1 MLGTWQSVALV
12 DLNQGNPRRSPRLSF
27 LPGQRRPVGW
37 CPVQT
42 HEIRKRFLD
51 HFVNAGHTEVP
62 SASVI
67 LDDPNLLFVNAGMVQ
82 FVPFFLGQ
90 RTAPYTTAT
99 SIQKCIRT
107 PDIDEVGITTRH
119 NTFFQMAGNFSFG
132 DYFKRG
138 AIELAWTL
146 LTNPVSEGGY
156 GFDPERLW
164 ATVFYDDDE
173 AVALWQEVAGLPPE
187 RIQRRGMADN
197 YWSMGIP
204 GPCGPCSEIYYDR
217 GPEYGVEGGP
227 EADENRYIEIW
238 NLVFMQNER
247 GEGTSKDDFEILGPL
262 PRQNIDTGMGVER
275 IACLL
280 QGVDN
285 VYETDLL
292 RPVIDTV
299 EQYAP
304 RGYGQGNGTDDIRYR
319 VIADHTRTAAI
330 IIADG
335 VTPSNEGRGYV
346 LRRLLRRII
355 RSAKLLGIEA
365 PIVGELMA
373 TVRDAM
379 GPSYPELVTD
389 FDRISRI
396 AVAEETAFNRTLASG
411 SKLFEDA
418 ATATRSSG
426 KTQLA
431 GSDAFALHDTYGF
444 PIELTLEMAAE
455 AGLSVDELGFREL
468 MAEQRRRAK
477 ADAAARKHAHADLS
491 AFRELVDAGP
501 TEFTGFDELSS
512 EARILGIFV
521 DGKRVPVVAHHAP
534 GDTELRVEIVLDRT
548 PLYAESGGQIADA
561 GWITGTGGSQSAKA
575 AVTDVQKIAKSLW
588 VHRVNVESGEFV
600 EGDTIVAA
608 VDPHWRRG
616 ATQGHSGTHMVHAAL
631 RQVLGPNAVQAGSLN
646 RPGYLRF
653 DFNSQSALTEE
664 QRNQVEEVSNEAV
677 QADYPVNTFLTGL
690 EKAKAMGA
698 MAMFGEQYPDE
709 VRVVEIG
716 GPFSLELCGGTHV
729 NNSAQIGPITI
740 LGESSVGSGVR
751 RVEAYVGL
759 DSFRHL
765 SKERALMAGLASS
778 LKVPSDEVPARVA
791 ILVEKLKTAEKE
803 LERVR
808 LNAAR
813 SGAADAAGTAEQI
826 GTVRL
831 VAQRMASG
839 MSAGDLRSL
848 VGDIKS
854 RLGSDPGVVVLIA
867 EADSENGPTVPFVV
881 AANQAAQD
889 AGVRANELVQCVS
902 TAVGG
907 RGGGKPDLAQ
917 GSGKDAAGIEAALAA
932 VRAELARG

>member
-1 MLGTWQSVALV
+1 M
-12 DLNQGNPRRSPRLSF
+12 
-27 LPGQRRPVGW
+27 
-37 CPVQT
+37 QT

-51 HFVNAGHTEVP
+51 HFVSAGHTEVP

-82 FVPFFLGQ
+82 FVPYFLGQ
-90 RTAPYTTAT
+90 RTAPYATAT
-99 SIQKCIRT
+99 SVQKCIRT

-132 DYFKRG
+132 DYFKRD
-138 AIELAWTL
+138 AIRLAWSL
-146 LTNPVSEGGY
+146 LTNSVADGGY

-173 AVALWQEVAGLPPE
+173 AVGLWQEIAGLPSE

-204 GPCGPCSEIYYDR
+204 GPCGPCSEIYFDR
-217 GPEYGVEGGP
+217 GPEYGIEGGP
-227 EADENRYIEIW
+227 EANEDRYIEIW

-247 GEGTSKDDFEILGPL
+247 GQGTSKEDFEILGPL

-285 VYETDLL
+285 VYETDLV

-299 EQYAP
+299 AQYAP
-304 RGYGQGNGTDDIRYR
+304 RGYGTGNHTDDVRYR
-319 VIADHTRTAAI
+319 IIADHTRTAAI
-330 IIADG
+330 IIGDG
-335 VTPSNEGRGYV
+335 VTPGNEGRGYV

-355 RSAKLLGIEA
+355 RAAKLLGVEQPVMA
-365 PIVGELMA
+365 VLME

-389 FDRISRI
+389 FDRIHRI
-396 AVAEETAFNRTLASG
+396 AVAEETAFNRTLTSG

-418 ATATRSSG
+418 AAATKAAG
-426 KTQLA
+426 KTVLG
-431 GSDAFALHDTYGF
+431 GSEAFALHDTYGF

-455 AGLSVDELGFREL
+455 TGLSVDELGFREL

-491 AFRELVDAGP
+491 AFRELLDAGP
-501 TEFTGFDELSS
+501 TEFTGFDELTSQ
-512 EARILGIFV
+512 ARILGIFV
-521 DGKRVPVVAHHAP
+521 DGKRVPVVAHSPRVHSETP
-534 GDTELRVEIVLDRT
+534 PPERVEIVLDRT

-561 GWITGTGGSQSAKA
+561 GSITGTGASGSAKA
-575 AVTDVQKIAKSLW
+575 AVTDVQKIAKTLW

-600 EGDTIVAA
+600 EGDVVEAA
-608 VDPHWRRG
+608 VDPGWRHG
-616 ATQGHSGTHMVHAAL
+616 STQGHSGTHMVHGAL

-653 DFNSQSALTEE
+653 DFNWQGPLSERQRIDIEE
-664 QRNQVEEVSNEAV
+664 IANEAV
-677 QADYPVNTFLTGL
+677 QADHEVHTFTTELD
-690 EKAKAMGA
+690 KAKAMGA
-698 MAMFGEQYPDE
+698 MALFGEQYPDQ

-729 NNSAQIGPITI
+729 RNSAQIGPVTL

-791 ILVEKLKTAEKE
+791 NLVERLKVAEKE
-803 LERVR
+803 VERMR
-808 LNAAR
+808 LASAKAAGANAA
-813 SGAADAAGTAEQI
+813 AGAEQV
-826 GTVRL
+826 GKVRL
-831 VAQRMASG
+831 VAQRMAAG

-848 VGDIKS
+848 AGDIRGK
-854 RLGSDPGVVVLIA
+854 LGTEPGVVVLIA
-867 EADSENGPTVPFVV
+867 ESDGSVPFVV
-881 AANQAAQD
+881 AVNPAAQD
-889 AGVRANELVQCVS
+889 AGVRADDLVKQIA

-907 RGGGKPDLAQ
+907 RGGGKADLAQ
-917 GSGKDAAGIEAALAA
+917 GSGNEPGGIDAALTS
-932 VRAELARG
+932 VRAEMARS

>member
-1 MLGTWQSVALV
+1 M
-12 DLNQGNPRRSPRLSF
+12 
-27 LPGQRRPVGW
+27 
-37 CPVQT
+37 QT

-51 HFVNAGHTEVP
+51 HFVSAGHTEVP

-90 RTAPYTTAT
+90 RTPPFNTAV

-138 AIELAWTL
+138 AIELAWSL
-146 LTNPVSEGGY
+146 LTNPVSAGGY

-173 AVALWQEVAGLPPE
+173 AIALWQEVAGLPAE

-227 EADENRYIEIW
+227 EANEDRYIEIW

-247 GEGTSKDDFEILGPL
+247 GEGTSKEEFEILGPL

-285 VYETDLL
+285 VYEIDLM
-292 RPVIDTV
+292 RPMIEMVA
-299 EQYAP
+299 QRAP
-304 RGYGQGNGTDDIRYR
+304 RGYGAGSATGAGGPATSSPDDVRYR
-319 VIADHTRTAAI
+319 VIADHSRTAAI

-346 LRRLLRRII
+346 LRRLLRRIV
-355 RSAKLLGIEA
+355 RAAKLLGIDT
-365 PIVGELMA
+365 PIVGDLMA
-373 TVRDAM
+373 RVRDAM
-379 GPSYPELVTD
+379 GPSYPELVAD
-389 FDRISRI
+389 FDRINRI
-396 AVAEETAFNRTLASG
+396 AVAEETAFNRTLVAG
-411 SKLFEDA
+411 SRLFADA
-418 ATATRSSG
+418 AAATKSSG
-426 KTQLA
+426 KTTLG
-431 GSDAFALHDTYGF
+431 GSEAFALHDTYGF

-455 AGLSVDELGFREL
+455 AGLTVDELGFREL

-501 TEFTGFDELSS
+501 TEFTGFDELTSQ
-512 EARILGIFV
+512 ARILGIFV
-521 DGKRVPVVAHHAP
+521 DGKRVPVVAHHRRVHSESAP
-534 GDTELRVEIVLDRT
+534 PERVEIVLDRT
-548 PLYAESGGQIADA
+548 PLYAESGGQIADVGVITA
-561 GWITGTGGSQSAKA
+561 GAAKA
-575 AVTDVQKIAKSLW
+575 AVTDVQKIAKSVW
-588 VHRVNVESGEFV
+588 VHRVSVESGEFV
-600 EGDTIVAA
+600 EGDAVIVDA
-608 VDPHWRRG
+608 DPRWRHG
-616 ATQGHSGTHMVHAAL
+616 ATQAHSGTHMVHAAL
-631 RQVLGPNAVQAGSLN
+631 REVLGPNAVQAGSLN

-653 DFNSQSALTEE
+653 DFNWQGALTED
-664 QRNQVEEVSNEAV
+664 QRGQVELVANQAV
-677 QADYPVNTFLTGL
+677 EADYPVNTFLTGI
-690 EKAKAMGA
+690 EKAKSMGA
-698 MAMFGEQYPDE
+698 MALFGEQYPDE

-729 NNSAQIGPITI
+729 RNSAQIGPVTV

-751 RVEAYVGL
+751 RVEAFVGL
-759 DSFRHL
+759 DSFRYL
-765 SKERALMAGLASS
+765 AKERALMAGLASS
-778 LKVPSDEVPARVA
+778 LKVPSEEVPARVA
-791 ILVEKLKTAEKE
+791 TLVERLKSAEKD
-803 LERVR
+803 LERAR
-808 LNAAR
+808 LSAAR
-813 SGAADAAGTAEQI
+813 AAAGDAAAAAQQVGK
-826 GTVRL
+826 VRL

-839 MSAGDLRSL
+839 MSAADLRSL
-848 VGDIKS
+848 AADIRG
-854 RLGSDPGVVVLIA
+854 RLGSEPGVVVLIA
-867 EADSENGPTVPFVV
+867 EVPGDGDGSAVPFVV
-881 AANQAAQD
+881 AANKAAQD
-889 AGVRANELVQCVS
+889 DGVKAGDLVGAVAA
-902 TAVGG
+902 AVGG
-907 RGGGKPDLAQ
+907 RGGGKADLAQ
-917 GSGKDAAGIEAALAA
+917 GSGTNPAGIDAALAA
-932 VRAELARG
+932 VRAELAGG

>member
-1 MLGTWQSVALV
+1 
-12 DLNQGNPRRSPRLSF
+12 
-27 LPGQRRPVGW
+27 
-37 CPVQT
+37 VQT

-51 HFVNAGHTEVP
+51 HFVKAGHTEVP

-90 RTAPYTTAT
+90 RTPPYATAT
-99 SIQKCIRT
+99 SVQKCIRT

-132 DYFKRG
+132 DYFKRR
-138 AIELAWTL
+138 AIELAWSL
-146 LTNPVSEGGY
+146 LTTPADEGGY

-173 AVALWQEVAGLPPE
+173 AVQLWQEVAGLPIE

-217 GPEYGVEGGP
+217 GPAYGVEGGP

-262 PRQNIDTGMGVER
+262 PRKNIDTGMGVER

-280 QGVDN
+280 QNVDN

-292 RPVIDTV
+292 RPVIDKV
-299 EQYAP
+299 AEYAP
-304 RGYGQGNGTDDIRYR
+304 RGYGAGSHEDDVRYR
-319 VIADHTRTAAI
+319 VIADHSRTAAI
-330 IIADG
+330 IIGDG
-335 VTPSNEGRGYV
+335 ITPGNEGRGYV

-355 RSAKLLGIEA
+355 RAAKLLGVEQ
-365 PIVGELMA
+365 PIMAELMVV
-373 TVRDAM
+373 VRDAM

-389 FDRISRI
+389 FDRIQRI

-411 SKLFEDA
+411 SKLFEEAAA
-418 ATATRSSG
+418 ATKSAG
-426 KTQLA
+426 KSVLG
-431 GSDAFALHDTYGF
+431 GSEAFALHDTYGF

-501 TEFTGFDELSS
+501 TEFTGFDELTS

-521 DGKRVPVVAHHAP
+521 DGKRVPVVAHHP
-534 GDTELRVEIVLDRT
+534 RVHSETPPPERVEIVLDRT

-561 GWITGTGGSQSAKA
+561 GWISGTGGSGAAKA
-575 AVTDVQKIAKSLW
+575 AVTDVQKIAKTLW

-600 EGDTIVAA
+600 EGDTVTAA
-608 VDPHWRRG
+608 VDPKWRHG
-616 ATQGHSGTHMVHAAL
+616 ATQGHSGTHMVHGAL

-653 DFNSQSALTEE
+653 DFNWQGPLSEE
-664 QRNQVEEVSNEAV
+664 QRTQVEEVTNQAVEA
-677 QADYPVNTFLTGL
+677 DFKVNTFTTGL
-690 EKAKAMGA
+690 EKAKSMGA

-709 VRVVEIG
+709 VRVVDIG

-729 NNSAQIGPITI
+729 HNSAQIGPVTI

-765 SKERALMAGLASS
+765 AKERALMAGLASS

-791 ILVEKLKTAEKE
+791 TLVERLKAAEKE
-803 LERVR
+803 LDKMR
-808 LNAAR
+808 LATARAAAANAA
-813 SGAADAAGTAEQI
+813 AGAEQV
-826 GTVRL
+826 GKVRL
-831 VAQRMASG
+831 VAQRMSAG
-839 MSAGDLRSL
+839 MNAGDLRSL
-848 VGDIKS
+848 VGDIRGKM
-854 RLGSDPGVVVLIA
+854 GSEPGVVVLIA
-867 EADSENGPTVPFVV
+867 EGDEGTVPFVV
-881 AANQAAQD
+881 ATNPAAQD
-889 AGVRANELVQCVS
+889 AGLSANELIKQISSVVD
-902 TAVGG
+902 G
-907 RGGGKPDLAQ
+907 RGGGKADLAQ
-917 GSGKDAAGIEAALAA
+917 GSGKNAAGIDAALAA
-932 VRAELARG
+932 VRAEIARS